1 MALEGGGVVLEGG
14 GVALEGGGVALQG
27 GGVALEG
34 GGWVHSLYCAASGLQ
49 FEGLASEEVSA
60 EPETAHGILVWRLG
74 E

>member
-1 MALEGGGVVLEGG
+1 MALE
-14 GVALEGGGVALQG
+14 G

>member
-1 MALEGGGVVLEGG
+1 M
-14 GVALEGGGVALQG
+14 
-27 GGVALEG
+27 ALEG

-74 E
+74 K